1 MTEQDPKVELA
12 AIKEQLV
19 FIKEGVDEVKVSVT
33 KLLEIDRSVAALEVK
48 HSGQEK
54 ELEELTERVETLEQR
69 QSSNTAY
76 LNKLRGG
83 ISLMATILSLIQAA
97 VVAAA
102 CWLLSS
108 VISLHN
114 EVSVMKTEVRYVQQE
129 QDLQMRSL
137 IQTQKQLIDGGAIK

>member
-33 KLLEIDRSVAALEVK
+33 KLLEIDRSVAALEAK

-129 QDLQMRSL
+129 QDRQMRSL

>member
-108 VISLHN
+108 VISLHD

-129 QDLQMRSL
+129 QDRQMRSL

>member
-129 QDLQMRSL
+129 QDRQMRSL
-137 IQTQKQLIDGGAIK
+137 IQTQKQLIDSGAIK